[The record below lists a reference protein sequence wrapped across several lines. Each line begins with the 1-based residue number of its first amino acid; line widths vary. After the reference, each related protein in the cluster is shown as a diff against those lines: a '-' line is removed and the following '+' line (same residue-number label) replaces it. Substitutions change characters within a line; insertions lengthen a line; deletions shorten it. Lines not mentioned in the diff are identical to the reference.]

1 MSVSKLNSEENEEA
15 TREILVLDKDNNW
28 TIYGVTEKLTNHVIE
43 MVEAI
48 QGKEPQEEAFLP
60 REKLEWL
67 KKIWVSDNDSDEAL
81 LFSYYRFVA
90 PTYGFLWKE
99 DRERSFKELI
109 IKKFWGKNFL
119 KGKKLIGDIAR
130 KVQNMHGFEIAR
142 KSIAFTDEWK
152 KEWLE
157 KIGVNNN
164 DENKNRTVYSN
175 LYNKFIKENFMF
187 YLVNWFG
194 PERILQWWNLL
205 DELNIKY
212 IEQK

>member
-1 MSVSKLNSEENEEA
+1 
-15 TREILVLDKDNNW
+15 
-28 TIYGVTEKLTNHVIE
+28 
-43 MVEAI
+43 
-48 QGKEPQEEAFLP
+48 
-60 REKLEWL
+60 
-67 KKIWVSDNDSDEAL
+67 
-81 LFSYYRFVA
+81 
-90 PTYGFLWKE
+90 
-99 DRERSFKELI
+99 
-109 IKKFWGKNFL
+109 
-119 KGKKLIGDIAR
+119 
-130 KVQNMHGFEIAR
+130 MHGFEIAR